1 MFELTP
7 FNVPRADIFMD
18 EDLPIRLWRLH
29 PSLEESL
36 FIKANSVGAAARL
49 EATPAHAPT
58 AAGSFHWFYTVA
70 ALRTELK
77 ARLWNYN
84 DNNNCPLIVSNEKKV
99 MIAVM
104 TGDKDTGRPAGFPR
118 NQGIKGVVLD
128 KAIKKNLQ
136 LFAGQGGA
144 EAEGTELWVFLYHVE
159 VGGEIRMEL
168 SLPASFVRGKIMGWK
183 ERIIFKP
190 VDSRPEPKV
199 LPNFPN
205 DEIDFEVTRKA
216 I

>member
-1 MFELTP
+1 MFELTSA
-7 FNVPRADIFMD
+7 NVPRADVFMN
-18 EDLPIRLWRLH
+18 EDVPVKLWNLH
-29 PSLEESL
+29 PSLEENL
-36 FIKANSVGAAARL
+36 FTQATSVGAAARL

-77 ARLWNYN
+77 ARRWNYN
-84 DNNNCPLIVSNEKKV
+84 DHNNCPLIVSGEKNL

-136 LFAGQGGA
+136 LFAGQGGSG
-144 EAEGTELWVFLYHVE
+144 AEGTELWVFLYHVE
-159 VGGEIRMEL
+159 AGGEIRMEL

-190 VDSRPEPKV
+190 MDSRPEPKV
-199 LPNFPN
+199 LPSFPN
-205 DEIDFEVTRKA
+205 EDIDFDVIRKTV
-216 I
+216 

>member
-7 FNVPRADIFMD
+7 FDVPLADIFKD
-18 EDLPIRLWRLH
+18 EDVPMRLWRLH

-58 AAGSFHWFYTVA
+58 AAGIFHWLYTVA

-77 ARLWNYN
+77 ALRWNFN
-84 DNNNCPLIVSNEKKV
+84 DSNNCPLTISLEKNV

-118 NQGIKGVVLD
+118 NKGIKGVVLD
-128 KAIKKNLQ
+128 KAIKQNLQ
-136 LFAGQGGA
+136 LFTGQGGA
-144 EAEGTELWVFLYHVE
+144 GVEGTELWVFLYHVE

-183 ERIIFKP
+183 ERIIFRP
-190 VDSRPEPKV
+190 LDSRPEPKV
-199 LPNFPN
+199 LPSFPN
-205 DEIDFEVTRKA
+205 EEIDFEVTRKA
-216 I
+216 V